1 MQKGVYNFV
10 VGVKTPFLV
19 DCAIKAWLE
28 ISFEGAKDT
37 LKVMLS
43 QTAKIPEVRCNRE
56 LVSEE
61 GTRMIK
67 LGIVKNKSK
76 R

>member
-10 VGVKTPFLV
+10 VGVKTPFLANCV
-19 DCAIKAWLE
+19 VKAWLE
-28 ISFEGAKDT
+28 ISFEGAKDAI
-37 LKVMLS
+37 KVELS
-43 QTAKIPEVRCNRE
+43 QIAKVPEVRCNRE

-67 LGIVKNKSK
+67 LGIVRNKSK
-76 R
+76 K